1 MTTTLTDPAS
11 GLLHVLSISTCSP
24 QACLEAVASVVERC
38 EARVRGFTLK
48 PSGDRFDAVLRLSGI
63 DEAAAWRVA
72 GMISA
77 WPRAGSAHIEHQML
91 AR

>member
-1 MTTTLTDPAS
+1 MTLADPAP

-24 QACLEAVASVVERC
+24 HACLEAVASILGRC
-38 EARVRGFTLK
+38 EGRMRGFTLK
-48 PSGDRFDAVLRLSGI
+48 PSGDRFDAVLRLSDM

-77 WPRAGSAHIEHQML
+77 WPHAGSAHIEHQML
-91 AR
+91 AP

>member
-1 MTTTLTDPAS
+1 M
-11 GLLHVLSISTCSP
+11 
-24 QACLEAVASVVERC
+24 
-38 EARVRGFTLK
+38 RGFTLK
-48 PSGDRFDAVLRLSGI
+48 PSGSRFEAVLRLSGI

-77 WPRAGSAHIEHQML
+77 WPEAGSAHIEHQML

>member
-1 MTTTLTDPAS
+1 MTLSDPDP
-11 GLLHVLSISTCSP
+11 GLLHVLSISTGSP
-24 QACLEAVASVVERC
+24 HACLEAVASILGRC
-38 EARVRGFTLK
+38 DGRMRGFTLK

-63 DEAAAWRVA
+63 DETAALRVA

-77 WPRAGSAHIEHQML
+77 WPEAGSTHIEHQML